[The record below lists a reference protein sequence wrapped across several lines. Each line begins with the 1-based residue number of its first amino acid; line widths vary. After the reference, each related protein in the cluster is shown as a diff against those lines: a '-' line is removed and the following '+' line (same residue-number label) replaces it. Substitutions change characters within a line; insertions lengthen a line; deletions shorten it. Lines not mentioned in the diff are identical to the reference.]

1 MATSCVDKVLVDL
14 IKKEVETTKK
24 LFIVLYLIIGLLLTS
39 LIANALLL
47 YEISQYQVVE
57 TTVEETYDYQVEGN
71 ENTLINGNQYNDSSI
86 HNENGG
92 TE

>member
-1 MATSCVDKVLVDL
+1 MATGCVDKVLVDL

-24 LFIVLYLIIGLLLTS
+24 LFIVLYLVIGLLLTS

-47 YEISQYQVVE
+47 YGISQYQVVE

-71 ENTLINGNQYNDSSI
+71 ENTLINGNQYNDSST

-92 TE
+92 AK

>member
-24 LFIVLYLIIGLLLTS
+24 LFIVLYLVIGLLLTS

-71 ENTLINGNQYNDSSI
+71 ENTLINGNQYNDSST

-92 TE
+92 AE

>member
-24 LFIVLYLIIGLLLTS
+24 LFIVLYLIIGLLLIS

>member
-14 IKKEVETTKK
+14 IKKEVEATKK
-24 LFIVLYLIIGLLLTS
+24 LFIVLYLIIGLLLIS

-57 TTVEETYDYQVEGN
+57 TTVEETYDYQVEGD

>member
-1 MATSCVDKVLVDL
+1 MATSCVDKVLLDL

-24 LFIVLYLIIGLLLTS
+24 LFIILYLMIGLLLAS
-39 LIANALLL
+39 LIANALLI
-47 YEISQYQVVE
+47 YELNQYQMVE
-57 TTVEETYDYQVEGN
+57 TTVEETYDYQVEGD

-86 HNENGG
+86 HNETGG

>member
-1 MATSCVDKVLVDL
+1 MATSGVDKVLLDL

-57 TTVEETYDYQVEGN
+57 TTVEETYDYQVEGDS
-71 ENTLINGNQYNDSSI
+71 NTLVNGNQYNDSSI
-86 HNENGG
+86 HNETGG
-92 TE
+92 AE

>member
-1 MATSCVDKVLVDL
+1 MDMSCVDKVLVDL
-14 IKKEVETTKK
+14 IKKEVENTKK

-57 TTVEETYDYQVEGN
+57 TTVEETYDYQVEGD
-71 ENTLINGNQYNDSSI
+71 ENTLINGNQYNDSST

>member
-1 MATSCVDKVLVDL
+1 MDMGCVDKVLVDL
-14 IKKEVETTKK
+14 IKKEVENTKK

-71 ENTLINGNQYNDSSI
+71 ENTLINGNQYNDSST